1 MRRLLLIIVFGIL
14 YPIHLYAQK
23 DAVTFSTP
31 GGFYDEPFKLS
42 LHCGLG
48 NHIRYTT
55 NGDVPS
61 SNSTLYSDS
70 LELSPTLFSKSDI
83 YKIVNCI
90 PSTFYLPDDIQ
101 RAIVIRAAV
110 FNDNEDCISP
120 VATNSYFIRSL
131 GCDFHGLP
139 VVSIAADS
147 LSLFGYETGIFI
159 PGINYDPA
167 DSTHTGNYCQRG
179 REWERQIN
187 MEFYEPDNR
196 GVNQQCGLRTHG
208 GASRWFQQKGLRFY
222 AREEYGKKRFKHQF
236 FESTPIASFKR
247 LNLHPFRCSNWLQ
260 TGGQEYLSQTVAN
273 DLDFESLAVRQTV
286 VFINGEYWGIY
297 TLEESP
303 DERYLE
309 DHYDIDL
316 DKVNILKYWGVTQY
330 GDGTSWWS
338 FYTWLKTAD
347 LSQPADSV
355 HAYTRIDVNSFID
368 YILLETFSAN
378 LDWPQNNVLLWQPE
392 TGTPFRW
399 IFYDGD
405 GCFTR
410 PHFNAIENALNQ
422 GGNSVVLKH
431 FLENHH
437 FRKAFFERYTQLL
450 GTYFHASHLRSIM
463 CHYQQLV
470 EDEIPAQS
478 NRFHFPVSLERW
490 YEDMEKAN
498 DFITTRPTYFKN
510 EIQTYISTEEI
521 AISTF
526 SCTPNPSSGS
536 FFINFHSNVNSIMP
550 LEIYDMTGRKVVGK
564 DIYFTEGNN
573 SIPLQTN
580 LSSGLYLIRIN
591 NLTKRIVIL

>member
-1 MRRLLLIIVFGIL
+1 MGTADQHGVL
-14 YPIHLYAQK
+14 
-23 DAVTFSTP
+23 
-31 GGFYDEPFKLS
+31 
-42 LHCGLG
+42 
-48 NHIRYTT
+48 
-55 NGDVPS
+55 
-61 SNSTLYSDS
+61 
-70 LELSPTLFSKSDI
+70 
-83 YKIVNCI
+83 
-90 PSTFYLPDDIQ
+90 
-101 RAIVIRAAV
+101 RA
-110 FNDNEDCISP
+110 
-120 VATNSYFIRSL
+120 
-131 GCDFHGLP
+131 
-139 VVSIAADS
+139 
-147 LSLFGYETGIFI
+147 
-159 PGINYDPA
+159 
-167 DSTHTGNYCQRG
+167 
-179 REWERQIN
+179 RQ
-187 MEFYEPDNR
+187 

-236 FESTPIASFKR
+236 FDSTPIASFKR

-347 LSQPADSV
+347 LSLPADSA

-410 PHFNAIENALNQ
+410 PYFNAIENALNQ

-463 CHYQQLV
+463 RHYQQLV

-490 YEDMEKAN
+490 YEDMEKTN
-498 DFITTRPTYFKN
+498 DFITTRPTYFRN

-573 SIPLQTN
+573 SIPLQTT

-591 NLTKRIVIL
+591 SLTERIVIL